1 MNIIRTLAFSFLIE
15 HYCRDNQENEYIVK
29 WDKQIPL
36 SKIQAIRSTSHKS
49 FSKISKANIAHCKHL
64 IAYFDWVP
72 LDVISTLAIY
82 ILNLRKASFP
92 TIMNQRNENFVQ

>member
-1 MNIIRTLAFSFLIE
+1 MYREKHCKINIIRTLAFSLLIE
-15 HYCRDNQENEYIVK
+15 QNGINKYHY
-29 WDKQIPL
+29 P
-36 SKIQAIRSTSHKS
+36 KIQARRSTSHKS

-72 LDVISTLAIY
+72 FDVISTLAIY